1 MKKKLEQEAQC
12 LDGAEESRKRVQ
24 RDLESTTQQLEEKT
38 SAYDKLDKTK
48 TRLQQELDDLILDQ
62 DNLRQVVF
70 NLEKK
75 QRKFDQVSTGQYL
88 FFD

>member
-1 MKKKLEQEAQC
+1 MKKKLEKEAQC
-12 LDGAEESRKRVQ
+12 LEGAEESCKRTQ
-24 RDLESTTQQLEEKT
+24 RDLEDTKQQLEEKA

-75 QRKFDQVSTGQYL
+75 QRKFDQVSFL
-88 FFD
+88 